1 MDKKDLLSKLAQMY
15 EEHGENARPILFP
28 SDIPRQDVEAIA
40 REIVSTIESYDV
52 DIDKRELEKLSKE
65 IAEGYL
71 FELEVDKLINKTFE
85 EIKEKEN
92 LDENIT
98 LDKFIENKESLKI
111 FEKYLNK
118 IKEKWEKNLEKELKD
133 PEKEESFILFQA
145 QRSIELMKGNIIF
158 LKNPSKME
166 EYATDLIKSRKSLDE
181 FFLLLLKMKK
191 EKGQP
196 TNIQQKILAEKD
208 FIGFTFSTLKEID
221 SKIEVEENE
230 FDKAKQYADMLRH
243 KIIVVFKNTKHL
255 SQEAIENIEKL
266 KQDLIKNASE
276 LDVNK
281 TLEDAI
287 KHATKFKAVIKADIE
302 SLKKQ
307 IEKKKEFLSNP
318 DRKIEEKEDKTIDD
332 MSMQEISEMI
342 EQASKKR
349 EDKANTTNNP
359 IEIANLYKIAHRE
372 EKLRNLD
379 KYIEYNWIYRLKRS
393 EVAKLKLN
401 KILLELELMKR
412 EMIEL
417 EKRKKQK
424 INKA

>member
-1 MDKKDLLSKLAQMY
+1 VDKKDLLSKLAQVY
-15 EEHGENARPILFP
+15 DEKYQEEKPILFP
-28 SDIPRQDVEAIA
+28 SDIPKQDVEAVA

-52 DIDKRELEKLSKE
+52 NIDKRELEKLSKE

-98 LDKFIENKESLKI
+98 LDKFIESKESEKI
-111 FEKYLNK
+111 FKEYLNK
-118 IKEKWEKNLEKELKD
+118 TKEKWGKNFKLEKELRD
-133 PEKEESFILFQA
+133 PEKAGTFIVFQA
-145 QRSIELMKGNIIF
+145 QRAIELMRKNIRL

-166 EYATDLIKSRKSLDE
+166 EYAINSIKSGKSLDE
-181 FFLLLLKMKK
+181 FILLLVKMKK
-191 EKGQP
+191 EKEQP

-221 SKIEVEENE
+221 SKIDIEENE

-243 KIIVVFKNTKHL
+243 KTIAVFKNTKYL

-287 KHATKFKAVIKADIE
+287 KHAIKFKAVVKADIE
-302 SLKKQ
+302 SLKKE

-318 DRKIEEKEDKTIDD
+318 NKKIEEKEDETIDN
-332 MSMQEISEMI
+332 MSLQEISEMI
-342 EQASKKR
+342 KQASKKR
-349 EDKANTTNNP
+349 EDKANTTDNP
-359 IEIANLYKIAHRE
+359 IEIANLYKIAYKK

-379 KYIEYNWIYRLKRS
+379 KYIEYNWIYRLKEFEIITLR
-393 EVAKLKLN
+393 LN
-401 KILLELELMKR
+401 KILLELMKK

-417 EKRKKQK
+417 EKMRKKK
-424 INKA
+424 

>member
-1 MDKKDLLSKLAQMY
+1 MDKKDLLSKLVQVY
-15 EEHGENARPILFP
+15 DEKYQEEKPILFP

-52 DIDKRELEKLSKE
+52 NIDKRELEKLSKE

-92 LDENIT
+92 LDEDIT
-98 LDKFIENKESLKI
+98 LDKFIEKKEGLKT
-111 FEKYLNK
+111 FKKYLNET
-118 IKEKWEKNLEKELKD
+118 KEKWEKNFKLERELKD
-133 PEKEESFILFQA
+133 LEKAGTFIVFQA
-145 QRSIELMKGNIIF
+145 QRAIELMRKNIRL

-166 EYATDLIKSRKSLDE
+166 EYAINSIKSGKSLDE
-181 FFLLLLKMKK
+181 FILLLVKMKK

-196 TNIQQKILAEKD
+196 TNIQRKILAEKD

-243 KIIVVFKNTKHL
+243 KTIAVFKNTKHL

-276 LDVNK
+276 LDINK

-287 KHATKFKAVIKADIE
+287 KHAAKFKAVVKASIE
-302 SLKKQ
+302 SLKKE

-318 DRKIEEKEDKTIDD
+318 NKKIEEKEDETIDD
-332 MSMQEISEMI
+332 MSLQEISEMI
-342 EQASKKR
+342 KQASKER
-349 EDKANTTNNP
+349 EDKVNTTDNP

-372 EKLRNLD
+372 EKLKNLD
-379 KYIEYNWIYRLKRS
+379 KYIEYNWIYRLKGL
-393 EVAKLKLN
+393 EIAKSKLFE
-401 KILLELELMKR
+401 ILLKLMKR

-417 EKRKKQK
+417 EKRRKKKQEK
-424 INKA
+424 

>member
-1 MDKKDLLSKLAQMY
+1 MDKKDLLSRLLQIY
-15 EEHGENARPILFP
+15 EEHRENTKSILFP

-85 EIKEKEN
+85 EIKEKEK
-92 LDENIT
+92 LGEDIT
-98 LDKFIENKESLKI
+98 LDRFIENKESLKI

-133 PEKEESFILFQA
+133 LEKEETLILFQA
-145 QRSIELMKGNIIF
+145 QRSIELMRGNIIF

-166 EYATDLIKSRKSLDE
+166 EYATDLIKSEKSLDE

-191 EKGQP
+191 EKRQP

-221 SKIEVEENE
+221 SKIEIEENE

-243 KIIVVFKNTKHL
+243 KIITVFKNTKHL
-255 SQEAIENIEKL
+255 SQEAIENIERL

-287 KHATKFKAVIKADIE
+287 KHATKFKAVVKADIE
-302 SLKKQ
+302 ALKKQ

-318 DRKIEEKEDKTIDD
+318 DRKIEEKEDETIDN

-342 EQASKKR
+342 KQASKER
-349 EDKANTTNNP
+349 EGKTNTIDNP
-359 IEIANLYKIAHRE
+359 IEITNFYKIAYKE
-372 EKLRNLD
+372 EKLKNLD
-379 KYIEYNWIYRLKRS
+379 KYIEYNWIYRLKEFEITTLR
-393 EVAKLKLN
+393 LN
-401 KILLELELMKR
+401 KILIELMKK